1 MKRAGRTP
9 YLAYFRMTFRQNTA
23 YRVEWLFGI
32 LDSVIQIF
40 ISIAIWKAL
49 YGTRDAVNGVGFSV
63 IATNFIISLGLSNI
77 FSTNDFAIQQKIN
90 DGSIANE
97 LLKPV
102 DYRKILLA
110 QTLAE
115 IAFRF
120 LSNFLPT
127 FLITSLVFGILPPAG
142 IVNFLLY
149 LVSMFL
155 GFCVL
160 WSLSLIIQMT
170 AFWIMNVWSIST
182 IKNVFVKVLAGAA
195 LPLYFMPE
203 PVMKVI
209 RFTPF
214 DSIYHIPLQIYLGN
228 ATGEEIVTCIVKQIV
243 WIALLYSIS
252 VLMWYRGSKKIV
264 IQGALFLFIASLS
277 FFIIKVNNIRNVF
290 YYDTRQFAG
299 YPVSIYPKFLQV
311 LMIYIVPFAFVNF
324 FPVQFIL
331 RKDDMGAFPAAFMY
345 IAPAVGF
352 VLYALAYAF
361 WRFSLKHYHS
371 SGN

>member
-1 MKRAGRTP
+1 MKRLSTP
-9 YLAYFRMTFRQNTA
+9 YFAYFKMTFKQNTA
-23 YRVEWLFGI
+23 YRIEWLLGI
-32 LDSVIQIF
+32 LNSIIQIF

-49 YGTRDAVNGVGFSV
+49 YGNRQTVNGINFSV
-63 IATNFIISLGLSNI
+63 IATNFIISLGLSSI

-97 LLKPV
+97 LLKPI
-102 DYRKILLA
+102 DFRKILLA
-110 QTLAE
+110 QTLAQ
-115 IAFRF
+115 IAFKF

-149 LVSMFL
+149 LLSMLL

-170 AFWIMNVWSIST
+170 AFWIINVWSIST

-203 PVMKVI
+203 PIMKII

-228 ATGEEIVTCIVKQIV
+228 ASSEQIILCFLKQIV
-243 WIALLYSIS
+243 WIAILYSIS
-252 VLMWYRGSKKIV
+252 ILMWNCGSKKIIV
-264 IQGALFLFIASLS
+264 QG
-277 FFIIKVNNIRNVF
+277 
-290 YYDTRQFAG
+290 G
-299 YPVSIYPKFLQV
+299 
-311 LMIYIVPFAFVNF
+311 
-324 FPVQFIL
+324 
-331 RKDDMGAFPAAFMY
+331 
-345 IAPAVGF
+345 
-352 VLYALAYAF
+352 
-361 WRFSLKHYHS
+361 
-371 SGN
+371 